1 MQVAEEHSHSNEHGH
16 EGHECGPDCTGHA
29 HDQHDH
35 SHEHSHGKKAHG
47 HSHGHKH
54 DDAVTSVSITM
65 DGVMDLEKVNYW
77 LGALIE
83 LRSEDL
89 YRFKGVLS
97 IADFDRRFVF
107 QVGTPQRAA
116 PLGRAEAVGLLLDKG
131 KPPRQSRPQ
140 DPPRRASTCSLK
152 ACLTAPGNKVRG
164 ASARWFSSAR
174 TWTRR
179 SSGKASQSAWYL
191 RHRSLLDCPRL
202 SWTEHTARKRN
213 MLNREGNEAGKNH
226 ARGVSEYL
234 IRK

>member
-1 MQVAEEHSHSNEHGH
+1 MAQVAEEHSHSNEHGH

-35 SHEHSHGKKAHG
+35 SHEHSHDEKVHG

-116 PLGRAEAVGLLLDKG
+116 PLGRAEAVGLLLDKA
-131 KPPRQSRPQ
+131 KPPPTEPPPGPAPQGVHMLFEGMPDRPWQQGERRFSKMVFIGKDLDEEVIRQGFAECMVPQ
-140 DPPRRASTCSLK
+140 A
-152 ACLTAPGNKVRG
+152 
-164 ASARWFSSAR
+164 
-174 TWTRR
+174 
-179 SSGKASQSAWYL
+179 
-191 RHRSLLDCPRL
+191 
-202 SWTEHTARKRN
+202 
-213 MLNREGNEAGKNH
+213 
-226 ARGVSEYL
+226 
-234 IRK
+234 